1 MFNLIR
7 MDVYRM
13 FHSISTWVILI
24 FTAGLA
30 VFFIMMTDMDLQ
42 AIADDQQYARQ
53 MEAEYED
60 NTDTQLGIYSD
71 TNPQWVSGDI
81 DAAELAGAGIKSG
94 LLTLLCIIFAA
105 LFMSAEQ
112 KNGYIKN
119 IAGQLPNRG
128 VLALSKMTAAALQ
141 VFLMMAVFAAVITLS
156 AMILWGDRVCIRV
169 SADLFAFLGVQ
180 YLLNLGFV
188 ALIQLL
194 CVLTRSSAF
203 SMTAGILMIMGLTVP
218 FYSAF
223 NRVVLHFR
231 PEWNF
236 DISRYMLE
244 QNIVQTGLGSTGD
257 ILARGCAVGC
267 GVLLMSTLLAI
278 LIVKKR
284 DVR

>member
-13 FHSISTWVILI
+13 LHSISTWVILI

-156 AMILWGDRVCIRV
+156 AMILWETGYVSEYPQICSLFLVCSI
-169 SADLFAFLGVQ
+169 
-180 YLLNLGFV
+180 
-188 ALIQLL
+188 
-194 CVLTRSSAF
+194 C
-203 SMTAGILMIMGLTVP
+203 
-218 FYSAF
+218 
-223 NRVVLHFR
+223 
-231 PEWNF
+231 
-236 DISRYMLE
+236 
-244 QNIVQTGLGSTGD
+244 
-257 ILARGCAVGC
+257 
-267 GVLLMSTLLAI
+267 
-278 LIVKKR
+278 
-284 DVR
+284 

>member
-1 MFNLIR
+1 
-7 MDVYRM
+7 
-13 FHSISTWVILI
+13 
-24 FTAGLA
+24 
-30 VFFIMMTDMDLQ
+30 
-42 AIADDQQYARQ
+42 
-53 MEAEYED
+53 
-60 NTDTQLGIYSD
+60 
-71 TNPQWVSGDI
+71 
-81 DAAELAGAGIKSG
+81 
-94 LLTLLCIIFAA
+94 
-105 LFMSAEQ
+105 
-112 KNGYIKN
+112 
-119 IAGQLPNRG
+119 
-128 VLALSKMTAAALQ
+128 
-141 VFLMMAVFAAVITLS
+141 MAVFAAVITLS

-244 QNIVQTGLGSTGD
+244 QNIVQTGLGSAGD

-267 GVLLMSTLLAI
+267 GFLLMSTLLAI